1 MSISTK
7 NLTEEQK
14 IITTM
19 SEFKEQMLSKQR
31 HLIITALIVVIVL
44 LLVVGVWIYI
54 KSVKSKAEELEA
66 EGYRYFYSASG
77 ENQKANYEKAL
88 EAFKKSYETKKTA
101 YALLYIANCYEGLGR
116 LDDAIKSLKELVEQF
131 SDPTMLSLGYN
142 KLAALYTAKGDA
154 QSALEVLDR
163 LKKTKGAKL
172 QDFAY
177 LQAGAILETMGK
189 TDEAK
194 AQYREL
200 SEKFPNS
207 LLAPMAKAKVT
218 AEKKP

>member
-7 NLTEEQK
+7 NLTDEQK
-14 IITTM
+14 IISTM
-19 SEFKEQMLSKQR
+19 SDFKEQMLAKQR
-31 HLIITALIVVIVL
+31 SLIMTALIVVIALV
-44 LLVVGVWIYI
+44 LVVGVWIYI
-54 KSVKSKAEELEA
+54 KSMKSKAEELEA

-77 ENQKANYEKAL
+77 DNKKANYEKAL
-88 EAFKKSYETKKTA
+88 EAFKKSYETRKTA

-131 SDPTMLSLGYN
+131 SDPIMLSLGYN
-142 KLAALYTAKGDA
+142 KLAALYVEKGDA
-154 QSALEVLDR
+154 QSALETLDK

-177 LQAGAILETMGK
+177 MQAGAILETIGK
-189 TDEAK
+189 PDEAK
-194 AQYREL
+194 AQYREM

-207 LLAPMAKAKVT
+207 LLAPIAKAKVT
-218 AEKKP
+218 TEKKP